1 MTDTNNYTSNLG
13 QGRDPAP
20 RLEPHSVSEAHPRS
34 ERPDEPHAHEHVER
48 VTASAN
54 IGCSSRVVLD
64 ADSSQNPET
73 SEITEGDP
81 DNITAELS
89 IPYIL
94 DAPCSFLL
102 DPSGLFNSRFI
113 KNPHYLQPFTRVGHP
128 VFATGA
134 VKKNYTEW
142 DEYFYADC
150 YLTPDE
156 SAHEPSWTVHPI
168 ALHPCAFQSGEKF
181 ILLQIQER
189 VSDTSATWEQSL
201 AEALSAPIG
210 QWLRIRANREQQRVE
225 FELMSPQMAKT
236 PEYPEFLAEV
246 LSLAVSVQ
254 IPNLEHQIRSLI
266 RESHRDPSRI
276 APTANGQ
283 C

>member
-1 MTDTNNYTSNLG
+1 MMIKDISQLDTNNQGQERESALQQTTTQQGAADVYSYKNCGPEPSQPVKGTIMSINSNTDD
-13 QGRDPAP
+13 Q
-20 RLEPHSVSEAHPRS
+20 
-34 ERPDEPHAHEHVER
+34 
-48 VTASAN
+48 
-54 IGCSSRVVLD
+54 
-64 ADSSQNPET
+64 
-73 SEITEGDP
+73 
-81 DNITAELS
+81 S

-113 KNPHYLQPFTRVGHP
+113 RNPHYLQPFTRVGRP

-134 VKKNYTEW
+134 VLKNYTEW
-142 DEYFYADC
+142 GDYFYADC
-150 YLTPDE
+150 YLVPDE
-156 SAHEPSWTVHPI
+156 SAHDPSWIVHPI
-168 ALHPCAFQSGEKF
+168 ALHPCAFQTGEKF

-210 QWLRIRANREQQRVE
+210 QWLKIRANREQQRVE

-236 PEYPEFLAEV
+236 PEYPEFLTEV

-254 IPNLEHQIRSLI
+254 IPDLERQIRSLI
-266 RESHRDPSRI
+266 REMPQGPVPHCTDRERPMLER
-276 APTANGQ
+276 
-283 C
+283 